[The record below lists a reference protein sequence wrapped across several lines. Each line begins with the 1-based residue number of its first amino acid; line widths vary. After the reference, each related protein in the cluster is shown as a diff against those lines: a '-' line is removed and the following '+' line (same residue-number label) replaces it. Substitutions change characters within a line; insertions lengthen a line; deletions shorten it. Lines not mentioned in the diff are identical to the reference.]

1 MTTSSASEPESTLLP
16 SISLCRIDKRVSSPN
31 LDNLSSVTLE
41 STTSE
46 FDASS
51 TGTGGT
57 APTTTTVTMERPPS
71 DVDDSDN
78 EEDYYSTAQQQPVT
92 LTLITPMNDGHLLL
106 PRVLSSPSSPT
117 EGTIPTPTTLSIPVT
132 TQEMLV
138 MSILDPTIPPVVVN
152 DTPYSVEDLLG
163 TTRDSLDTENRTT
176 FTEEEDE
183 QLHETL
189 QIPIM
194 DDNNNKIDDDHHH
207 HHSES
212 KSIPLQPPLGI
223 INGVD
228 MTMTS
233 PTRQTKSPPGSTSS
247 STMSGSRRRI
257 AESSMILSV
266 AGNGSETGIGSGS
279 NKVSGLKGGTLSPA
293 WSMTSIPRDIS
304 ATYDTDAN
312 DGNTVSSVPP
322 VDEKLYGLVDR

>member
-1 MTTSSASEPESTLLP
+1 MTTSTASEPESTLFP
-16 SISLCRIDKRVSSPN
+16 SISLCLIDKRVPSPN
-31 LDNLSSVTLE
+31 LDNFSTVTLE
-41 STTSE
+41 TTTSE

-57 APTTTTVTMERPPS
+57 APTTTTLTMERHPS

-78 EEDYYSTAQQQPVT
+78 EEDHYSTAQQQHVT
-92 LTLITPMNDGHLLL
+92 LTLITPTNDGHLLL
-106 PRVLSSPSSPT
+106 PRVPSSPSSPT
-117 EGTIPTPTTLSIPVT
+117 EGTIPTTTTPSIPVT
-132 TQEMLV
+132 TQKMLERP
-138 MSILDPTIPPVVVN
+138 ILDPTIPPVVVN
-152 DTPYSVEDLLG
+152 EPPYSVEDLLS
-163 TTRDSLDTENRTT
+163 TTMDSLDTENRTS
-176 FTEEEDE
+176 FEEEENE
-183 QLHETL
+183 QQHETL

-194 DDNNNKIDDDHHH
+194 DDINNKDDDDHHQ
-207 HHSES
+207 HSES
-212 KSIPLQPPLGI
+212 QSIPLQPPPSGN

-233 PTRQTKSPPGSTSS
+233 PTRQRKSPPGSTSS

-266 AGNGSETGIGSGS
+266 AGNGSEAGIGSGS

-312 DGNTVSSVPP
+312 DGNTVSSVSP
-322 VDEKLYGLVDR
+322 VDEKLFGLVDR